1 MAEPLK
7 AGMAPDLILDGS
19 YKVRL
24 TAVDATTGAV
34 VSGVIVSEVAIQATD
49 LAGTLQDQAPMPM
62 LVPSDQPV

>member
-7 AGMAPDLILDGS
+7 AGMAPDLIIDGS

-34 VSGVIVSEVAIQATD
+34 VAGVIVSEVAIQATD
-49 LAGTLQDQAPMPM
+49 LVGSFSDQAPMPM
-62 LVPSDQPV
+62 LVPSDQVV